1 MDSGYFG
8 LFLLLFFDSL
18 CSGCPPLHA
27 RSLKYV
33 ADETCI
39 TYEAVD
45 AAFSAAKSKLR
56 LPSTKS
62 KTLTE
67 RDIDQLGK
75 VIVET
80 TRILANQ

>member
-1 MDSGYFG
+1 MDSEYFKIKY
-8 LFLLLFFDSL
+8 FFWF
-18 CSGCPPLHA
+18 G
-27 RSLKYV
+27 SLKYV

-45 AAFSAAKSKLR
+45 VAFNAAKRKLR